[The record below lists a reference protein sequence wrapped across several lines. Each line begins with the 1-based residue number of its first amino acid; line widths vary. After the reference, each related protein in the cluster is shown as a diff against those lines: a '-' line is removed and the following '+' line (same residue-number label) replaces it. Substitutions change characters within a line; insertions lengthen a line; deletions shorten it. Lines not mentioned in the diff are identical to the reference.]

1 MDLWDLEQLRN
12 SFSFE
17 KPCIRLWESNRAL
30 RQRAI
35 QGKTLLIS
43 VDGSNQPAPSLQNI
57 TKNYSLLKG
66 FTQHMS
72 QTGVICTNL
81 VKPIKSAVVAY
92 YDLMQCDVTSDQG
105 ISVCHGVSVSI
116 KKMLRAIRTKW
127 RKWEMPRVP
136 CIAIIF
142 FLMFFLSV
150 LCSIDWWCLGCTYNI
165 YQLGQALG
173 SESSRLGH
181 GSCKSIRQSLC
192 RTLPIVNIAIWSD
205 TFLSGFLFL
214 LCSQL
219 CLLHSLNHSKEGRSP
234 FIFKADKREPEESE
248 GNQDERDDDHIDSFS
263 DHSIRESLSR
273 SCSLASLEELRDLAE
288 AMDLDDTQQ
297 VELPP
302 DSQDV
307 SVPEAAAQES
317 FMVEE
322 GVTMPSPPKEPSEG
336 SGGANDHQKA
346 QLSALLDLVKS
357 KMKAASEPSL
367 LPYLNTEFV
376 HWSSVPCR
384 FFLFGELT

>member
-1 MDLWDLEQLRN
+1 M
-12 SFSFE
+12 
-17 KPCIRLWESNRAL
+17 
-30 RQRAI
+30 
-35 QGKTLLIS
+35 
-43 VDGSNQPAPSLQNI
+43 
-57 TKNYSLLKG
+57 
-66 FTQHMS
+66 
-72 QTGVICTNL
+72 
-81 VKPIKSAVVAY
+81 
-92 YDLMQCDVTSDQG
+92 
-105 ISVCHGVSVSI
+105 
-116 KKMLRAIRTKW
+116 
-127 RKWEMPRVP
+127 
-136 CIAIIF
+136 
-142 FLMFFLSV
+142 
-150 LCSIDWWCLGCTYNI
+150 
-165 YQLGQALG
+165 
-173 SESSRLGH
+173 
-181 GSCKSIRQSLC
+181 
-192 RTLPIVNIAIWSD
+192 PIVSIAIWSD

-273 SCSLASLEELRDLAE
+273 SCSLASLEELRVLAE
-288 AMDLDDTQQ
+288 AMDLDDTQE

-367 LPYLNTEFV
+367 LPYLNT
-376 HWSSVPCR
+376 
-384 FFLFGELT
+384 

>member
-150 LCSIDWWCLGCTYNI
+150 LCSIDW
-165 YQLGQALG
+165 
-173 SESSRLGH
+173 
-181 GSCKSIRQSLC
+181 
-192 RTLPIVNIAIWSD
+192 
-205 TFLSGFLFL
+205 
-214 LCSQL
+214 
-219 CLLHSLNHSKEGRSP
+219 
-234 FIFKADKREPEESE
+234 
-248 GNQDERDDDHIDSFS
+248 
-263 DHSIRESLSR
+263 
-273 SCSLASLEELRDLAE
+273 
-288 AMDLDDTQQ
+288 
-297 VELPP
+297 
-302 DSQDV
+302 
-307 SVPEAAAQES
+307 
-317 FMVEE
+317 
-322 GVTMPSPPKEPSEG
+322 
-336 SGGANDHQKA
+336 
-346 QLSALLDLVKS
+346 
-357 KMKAASEPSL
+357 
-367 LPYLNTEFV
+367 
-376 HWSSVPCR
+376 
-384 FFLFGELT
+384 